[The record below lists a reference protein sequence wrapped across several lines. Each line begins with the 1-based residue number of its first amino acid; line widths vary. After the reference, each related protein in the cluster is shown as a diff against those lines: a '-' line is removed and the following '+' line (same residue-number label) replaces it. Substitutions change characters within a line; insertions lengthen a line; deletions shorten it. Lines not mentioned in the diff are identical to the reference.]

1 MWWLVLAVI
10 ANDGGVLL
18 NGPSAAVYDPATD
31 SVLVSNVNGPPWLRD
46 NNGFITE
53 IASDGGV
60 LSARWVKGGDAKVTL
75 HAPRGLAVIEGRLF
89 VADIDTVRVFDRKTH
104 APVQEVK
111 VLGASS
117 IEGLVA
123 FGSRLY
129 LVDSGWRALADG
141 GVEATGTDGLYAIE
155 TRAAKPVLK
164 TLAKSRGLQHPR
176 GLAVT
181 PTTLYVTSSTEPVMF
196 TFDLAGHVRSTGT
209 SLPYVASGGLF
220 VKETELFVFT
230 TAGVLRGKIAGDEWQ
245 SVSGEVAS
253 PGLMGVDE
261 AGSRA
266 WLPSV
271 SRGELTE
278 VTW

>member
-31 SVLVSNVNGPPWLRD
+31 SVLVSNVNGPPWLKD

-60 LSARWVKGGDAKVTL
+60 LSARWAKGGDAKVTL
-75 HAPRGLAVIEGRLF
+75 HAPKGLAVIDGRLY

-104 APVQEVK
+104 APLQEVK

-117 IEGLVA
+117 VEGLVA

-141 GVEATGTDGLYAIE
+141 GSEATGTDGLS
-155 TRAAKPVLK
+155 AKPVLK
-164 TLAKSRGLQHPR
+164 TLVKSRGLLHPR
-176 GLAVT
+176 GIAVARG
-181 PTTLYVTSSTEPVMF
+181 TLYVTSSTEPVMF
-196 TFDLAGHVRSTGT
+196 SFDLAGHVRSTGIA
-209 SLPYVASGGLF
+209 LPYVASGGLF

-230 TAGVLRGKIAGDEWQ
+230 TTGLLRGKIGSDEWQ
-245 SVSGEVAS
+245 SLSGEVAS
-253 PGLMGVDE
+253 PGLIGVHE
-261 AGSRA
+261 ARSRA
-266 WLPSV
+266 WLPS
-271 SRGELTE
+271 SSLGALTE
-278 VTW
+278 VTWLPE